1 MSTLGLPHYIHMY
14 MYLLLF
20 IEVAIM
26 RCCCPHSCELESM
39 HSIVMLRKERK
50 MHERKETEKEATRAP
65 VVVMPPTPLPGRQ
78 FVDFVMR
85 TFNNAQHYLQ
95 LQ

>member
-1 MSTLGLPHYIHMY
+1 
-14 MYLLLF
+14 
-20 IEVAIM
+20 
-26 RCCCPHSCELESM
+26 
-39 HSIVMLRKERK
+39 